1 MYDASFERLLE
12 AHTDTSSSSLIT
24 GQNLSSTAYLAYLH
38 SLGPDKRPTVVVV
51 PSEENARDITQ
62 TLKLFFESRVGNAIA
77 SDEAVLQLPAHDLG
91 PYSDYSGEKIGLR
104 TRMGALYCLANSE
117 EAKTQVIVVSAASLQ
132 RKTIEKSEYLALC
145 DRIEVGGEIDLEL
158 LSHSLISAGFCRSNL
173 VEQPGQ
179 FAVRGGVV
187 DLFPSLYRFPIR
199 MELFGDEVE
208 SIRHFDAETQRT
220 LVQLDSLVLHPVRET
235 MPTKGATLRSR
246 LLEAADLASHP
257 SKASRALIEQAQSGS
272 EFIGIEK
279 LVPAFHQELV
289 PVLSYL
295 PDPGKSP
302 WIIYE
307 AEQVLS
313 RAQAEREDA
322 ERRYQEQLDSHLVCF
337 PPGMHYVDSDTLS
350 QALGEPGHFD
360 TQALQLA
367 GSNSKKSST
376 FHIPVDDNIGLR
388 GKLERVRKNKSD
400 DLINPLVEAI
410 ADWRERDFRV
420 VLVCATDLRLR
431 QLSELLESRDILCQQ
446 ASSPLA
452 MPDEDT
458 PDGFHVTLC
467 RGTIPVGFTIV
478 SDSFALLK
486 DSDILGDKRKTSRRQ
501 SQAAKRAR
509 DALKGGVADFSQLA
523 VDDFLVHNIHGL
535 GQYKGLR
542 KLPIQ
547 GVAVDFLHLE
557 YKGGNLYLPV
567 VRIGEVSRYVGDGG
581 LKPRLDKLG
590 GQTFAK
596 TKRSVSKKVRALAE
610 ELLILYAE
618 RKALPGHSYPPPDAL
633 FHEFESSFEFEETPD
648 QQRAIDEVSQDMSGS
663 RPMDRLVCG
672 DVGYG
677 KTEVALRA
685 ILRAVFGNKQAA
697 FLAPTT
703 VLVEQHYQSM
713 CKRFAN
719 WPIRIARLSRFQTN
733 SQQLVTLKKLAS
745 GELDAVV
752 GTHRLLSKDVRF
764 KELGLLVIDEEQRFG
779 VAHKERFKK
788 MRSTIE
794 VLTLTA
800 TPIPRTLHFAMTG
813 LRDLSII
820 ATPPVDRRA
829 IRTFVARSEDSLM
842 REAIEKELDREGQVF
857 FVSPRI
863 DSPIGGGDRSLEEWA
878 THLKNLVPRA
888 KIAVAHGRLSAD
900 KLEQTMI
907 DFVAGR
913 YDILVATTIVEAG
926 LDIPR
931 ANTMFIDRADRFGLS
946 QLYQLRGRIGRSK
959 NRAYCYLLVP
969 APDKLSDD
977 ARKRLETL
985 QRHTELGAGF
995 AIASQDLELRGAG
1008 DLLGAKQS
1016 GSIAAIGFDAYTQML
1031 EEAVAEL
1038 QGLPIKSERD
1048 PELNVDIPG
1057 YIPDDYIPDTGQ
1069 RLALYK
1075 RLACAAD
1082 EEEVRDILEELAD
1095 CYGPIPGEVGVLGE
1109 LMVVKSYAR
1118 KLSAV
1123 SLELGPTRLA
1133 LALGDHTPLD
1143 PVKVVALV
1151 NKAKSLYT
1159 ISKDQRLVRQFS
1171 KQEREHPVNTAKA
1184 ALLELLACA
1193 TPEATG
1199 NT

>member
-1 MYDASFERLLE
+1 MDDASVEQLLE
-12 AHTDTSSSSLIT
+12 AHTQNSASLVT
-24 GQNLSSTAYLAYLH
+24 GQNLSSTAYLAYLR
-38 SLGPDKRPTVVVV
+38 SIGPDTGPTVVVV
-51 PSEENARDITQ
+51 PSEENARDITL

-77 SDEAVLQLPAHDLG
+77 SDEAVLHLPAHDLN

-104 TRMGALYCLANSE
+104 TRMGALYCLANPAS
-117 EAKTQVIVVSAASLQ
+117 AKTRVIVVSATSLL
-132 RKTIEKSEYLALC
+132 RKTIEKSEFLALC
-145 DRIEVGGEIDLEL
+145 DRIDVGGEIDLEL
-158 LSHSLISAGFCRSNL
+158 LSQRLVSAGFCRTNL

-220 LVQLDSLVLHPVRET
+220 LIQLDSLLLHPVRET
-235 MPTKGATLRSR
+235 MPTRGATLRGR
-246 LLEAADLASHP
+246 LLEAADIASHP
-257 SKASRALIEQAQSGS
+257 SKATRALIEQAQSGA

-279 LVPAFHQELV
+279 LVPAFHLELES
-289 PVLSYL
+289 VLTYL
-295 PDPGKSP
+295 PDPAEST
-302 WIIYE
+302 WIVYE
-307 AEQVLS
+307 AGQVLS
-313 RAQAEREDA
+313 RAQGEREDA
-322 ERRYQEQLDSHLVCF
+322 ERRYHEQLESHLICF
-337 PPGMHYVDSDTLS
+337 PPVMHYLDSDTFA
-350 QALGEPGHFD
+350 QALRVAGRID
-360 TQALQLA
+360 VQALQLA
-367 GSNSKKSST
+367 GNSSKSSD

-388 GKLERVRKNKSD
+388 GKLERVRKGKSD
-400 DLINPLVEAI
+400 DMINPLVEAI
-410 ADWRERDFRV
+410 ADWRERAFRV
-420 VLVCATDLRLR
+420 VLVCSTDQRLR
-431 QLSELLESRDILCQQ
+431 QLSELLESRDIKCQL

-452 MPDEDT
+452 QPPLDSPES
-458 PDGFHVTLC
+458 FHITMC
-467 RGTIPVGFTIV
+467 RGTIPSGFTIV
-478 SDSFALLK
+478 SESFALLK
-486 DSDILGDKRKTSRRQ
+486 DSDILGEKRKSSRRQ

-523 VDDFLVHNIHGL
+523 VDDFLVHNVHGL

-590 GQTFAK
+590 GLSFAK
-596 TKRSVSKKVRALAE
+596 TKHSVSKKVRALAE

-618 RKALPGHSYPPPDAL
+618 RKALPGHSFPPPDAL

-663 RPMDRLVCG
+663 RPMDRLICG

-703 VLVEQHYQSM
+703 VLVEQHYQTM

-719 WPIRIARLSRFQTN
+719 WPIRIGRLSRFQTN
-733 SQQLVTLKKLAS
+733 SEQLVTLKKLAS

-764 KELGLLVIDEEQRFG
+764 KELGLLIIDEEQRFG

-863 DSPIGGGDRSLEEWA
+863 DSPIGGSDRSLEEWA
-878 THLKNLVPRA
+878 THLKALVPRA

-913 YDILVATTIVEAG
+913 YDILVATTIIEAG

-969 APDKLSDD
+969 ALDKLSDD

-985 QRHTELGAGF
+985 QRYTELGAGF

-1016 GSIAAIGFDAYTQML
+1016 GSIAAVGFDAYTQML
-1031 EEAVAEL
+1031 EDAVAEL

-1118 KLSAV
+1118 KLSAI
-1123 SLELGPTRLA
+1123 SLELGPSRLA
-1133 LALGDHTPLD
+1133 LALGDNTPLD
-1143 PVKVVALV
+1143 PQKVVALV
-1151 NKAKSLYT
+1151 EKAKSLYT
-1159 ISKDQRLVRQFS
+1159 ISKDQRLIRQFS

-1199 NT
+1199 TP